1 MTDTIVL
8 SIEDIRAQQLEL
20 DRVRKE
26 MAESKRS
33 QIAELMAQ
41 ISMLTAEA
49 DELDPAGAMVKEE
62 PVRRA
67 VRKVTQQSDGATT
80 ETPAAPKAKRGR
92 KPRAG
97 GSAFAPKASANKSG
111 AKDKP
116 TEKEAV
122 TALQNAGE
130 PISIGSWAELLS
142 CEKSVLVPVVNTLLS
157 AKAIKR
163 TGEKRGTKYQ
173 VRK

>member
-26 MAESKRS
+26 MAELKRS

-41 ISMLTAEA
+41 VSMLTAEA
-49 DELDPAGAMVKEE
+49 DELDPSGAIVQEQPKRA
-62 PVRRA
+62 RRA
-67 VRKVTQQSDGATT
+67 KPPVESTT
-80 ETPAAPKAKRGR
+80 ETEESEPTAEAQPTRVR
-92 KPRAG
+92 KPRGEKPAK
-97 GSAFAPKASANKSG
+97 APAKSG
-111 AKDKP
+111 ANDKP
-116 TEKEAV
+116 TEKAAM
-122 TALQNAGE
+122 TALKDAGE
-130 PISIGSWAELLS
+130 PISIGTWAETLG
-142 CEKSVLVPVVNTLLS
+142 CEKSVLVPLVSTLMS